1 MFFRLHG
8 FFFVILSSDDFGCV
22 VCLLPLISKLNSTL
36 MSELNVSLV
45 TELAMGSIVK
55 ERG

>member
-1 MFFRLHG
+1 
-8 FFFVILSSDDFGCV
+8 
-22 VCLLPLISKLNSTL
+22 

-55 ERG
+55 EGGLGAS

>member
-1 MFFRLHG
+1 M
-8 FFFVILSSDDFGCV
+8 ILAEWYV
-22 VCLLPLISKLNSTL
+22 WLPLISKLNSTL